1 MKKFLT
7 TLITLAFFTISAMA
21 QLFEKPN
28 HGDFYTYKKH
38 YSHNIEGG
46 TVDGVQKE
54 FVVGNNTD
62 FLTVNRKV
70 SGQSVTGNVIGDGIA
85 GNPLP
90 STARVALTDFAV
102 LPSTENQYAVGTG
115 IYYPDIQ
122 TDLSGYP
129 FMAIYDRKTM
139 IPYILYYYNI
149 SYPIDKVD
157 KNSVGL
163 RIKYSERSNSIY
175 ISGILCENVLPQMN
189 MHDLVGKSQGFI
201 LKIDFANPTSAQA
214 LVFDPDDV
222 SVIPILCVVTD
233 MEIDN
238 DEQGII
244 ITGINTKQATVGYYS
259 PFAGKI
265 DMNLNLLWSNTYS
278 FGTDPFSGVDVEYSS
293 NGNFLMLMNSDKYDF
308 AIMEISSLGQVIQQP
323 VKYTFSYNN
332 EPWPARSHIM
342 HYNKSKIYIT
352 GNLYEAERKQH
363 LYSYE
368 IADATNLLSGGSE
381 FKMYSEYPIPQG
393 KQVEATNY
401 WAPENSIL
409 LNENDLSIVGIYN
422 NIGAGDDKFG
432 FCLIH
437 TAGYDSAA
445 CMKFG
450 DALML
455 QDECVSH
462 SCTAHHVSCRSTDI
476 LYDHDPILFPYNQL
490 CPSHDKSIMIDTKNN
505 INFGWQIDA
514 VNEFGMVLT
523 LANEEAS
530 KYVINVYTTSGTR
543 VHSES
548 ASIKGQQTVYLKF
561 KTTDQIYLINVNNG
575 ITSETRKVA
584 VIR

>member
-1 MKKFLT
+1 M
-7 TLITLAFFTISAMA
+7 
-21 QLFEKPN
+21 
-28 HGDFYTYKKH
+28 
-38 YSHNIEGG
+38 
-46 TVDGVQKE
+46 
-54 FVVGNNTD
+54 
-62 FLTVNRKV
+62 
-70 SGQSVTGNVIGDGIA
+70 
-85 GNPLP
+85 
-90 STARVALTDFAV
+90 
-102 LPSTENQYAVGTG
+102 
-115 IYYPDIQ
+115 
-122 TDLSGYP
+122 
-129 FMAIYDRKTM
+129 
-139 IPYILYYYNI
+139 
-149 SYPIDKVD
+149 D

-163 RIKYSERSNSIY
+163 RIKYSERNNSVY

-201 LKIDFANPTSAQA
+201 LKIDFSNPISAQA

-222 SVIPILCVVTD
+222 SVIPILSAITD
-233 MEIDN
+233 MEIDK
-238 DEQGII
+238 DEQEII
-244 ITGINTKQATVGYYS
+244 FTGINTMQATEGYYS

-278 FGTDPFSGVDVEYSS
+278 FGTDRFSGVDVEYSS

-332 EPWPARSHIM
+332 ELWPARSHIM
-342 HYNKSKIYIT
+342 HYNKSNIYIT
-352 GNLYEAERKQH
+352 GNLFEAERTQR
-363 LYSYE
+363 LYSYQ

-422 NIGAGDDKFG
+422 NIGAGDDEFG
-432 FCLIH
+432 FCLVH
-437 TAGYDSAA
+437 TAGYDSVA
-445 CMKFG
+445 CMVLGKVM
-450 DALML
+450 ML
-455 QDECVSH
+455 QDECDSH
-462 SCTAHHVSCRSTDI
+462 ACYTHLVSCRSTELIYGDYQGI
-476 LYDHDPILFPYNQL
+476 LPYNQL

-514 VNEFGMVLT
+514 VNEAGMVLT
-523 LANEEAS
+523 IANEVAS
-530 KYVINVYTTSGTR
+530 KYNISVYTASGTR
-543 VHSES
+543 VHSENV
-548 ASIKGQQTVYLKF
+548 SINGQQTVYLNF

>member
-1 MKKFLT
+1 MKKNLT
-7 TLITLAFFTISAMA
+7 TLVLLAFLTVSAMA
-21 QLFEKPN
+21 QLFEKSN
-28 HGDFYTYKKH
+28 HGLLSDYKKH

-54 FVVGNNTD
+54 FVIGNNTD
-62 FLTVNRKV
+62 FLTVNNKV
-70 SGQSVTGNVIGDGIA
+70 SGQSVTGNFIGQGVIGELIVE
-85 GNPLP
+85 NI
-90 STARVALTDFAV
+90 ALTDFAV
-102 LPSTENQYAVGTG
+102 FPSTENQYAVGTG
-115 IYYPDIQ
+115 IYYPDIPN
-122 TDLSGYP
+122 DYSGYP
-129 FMAIYDRKTM
+129 FMGIYDRRTM
-139 IPYILYYYNI
+139 TPINLYFYNI
-149 SYPIDKVD
+149 SYPVDKKD

-163 RIKYSERSNSIY
+163 RIKYSERNNSVY

-189 MHDLVGKSQGFI
+189 MNDLVGKSQGFI

-222 SVIPILCVVTD
+222 SVIPILSAVTD

-238 DEQGII
+238 DEQEII
-244 ITGINTKQATVGYYS
+244 FTGINTKQSTEGYYS

-278 FGTDPFSGVDVEYSS
+278 FGTDRFSGVDVEYSS

-308 AIMEISSLGQVIQQP
+308 AIMEIGSLGQVIQQP

-342 HYNKSKIYIT
+342 HYNKSNIYIT
-352 GNLYEAERKQH
+352 GNLFEAERSQR
-363 LYSYE
+363 LYSYK
-368 IADATNLLSGGSE
+368 IADATNLLSGGPE

-409 LNENDLSIVGIYN
+409 TNENDLSIVGIYN
-422 NIGAGDDKFG
+422 NIGAGDDEFG
-432 FCLIH
+432 FCLVH

-445 CMKFG
+445 CMLTGKAYMKS
-450 DALML
+450 DYC
-455 QDECVSH
+455 DSH
-462 SCTAHHVSCRSTDI
+462 SCEAHLITCRSIESVYLVYPGLETF
-476 LYDHDPILFPYNQL
+476 YQS
-490 CPSHDKSIMIDTKNN
+490 CPSHDKSIMINDRDN

-514 VNEFGMVLT
+514 INEAGMVLT
-523 LANEEAS
+523 FANEETS
-530 KYVINVYTTSGTR
+530 KYMINVYTTTGTR
-543 VHSES
+543 VHSENV
-548 ASIKGQQTVYLKF
+548 SINGQQTVYLNF